1 MINFYLVDVLSN
13 VTIDGEKRAFDFI
26 NTYITKDEAMSAAEK
41 FAADTNTIKVI
52 VHKWFIDRNGHEG
65 HCGGANSVIIVK
77 GV

>member
-1 MINFYLVDVLSN
+1 MIDFYLVDVLSN

-41 FAADTNTIKVI
+41 FAADANTIKVT
-52 VHKWFIDRNGHEG
+52 VHKWFIDRNGNED
-65 HCGGANSVIIVK
+65 HCDGIDSIINVK